1 MSYIQRNIKVEF
13 TLEQGKTFQG
23 GGDTL
28 TISNM
33 RCYVTIGAYGGVSGT
48 EVTLHLWGL
57 SDSQMTTLS
66 RKSMWVDGAPMNQM
80 RVWAGEKL
88 IFEGI
93 IRDAYADFNQ
103 MPDVPLIIAA
113 DMMFKLRGQAV
124 APFSAAGDVP
134 IDNIIMPMAKSIGL
148 AYENAGV
155 TGVRPNPYFDG
166 NIVQQ
171 MLQAA
176 ESVNAYIDI
185 DTDKVTIWPKNGTR
199 RGSTLFISPE
209 NGLIGYP
216 VFTGRGLSITTMF
229 EPELVI
235 GRKVELK
242 TSLPNASA
250 VYIATSAEHHLT
262 SWIEGG
268 QWHTSC
274 ILKPMGKEKNSG

>member
-13 TLEQGKTFQG
+13 TLEEGKTFDG

-57 SDSQMTTLS
+57 SDSQMARLS
-66 RKSMWVDGAPMNQM
+66 RKSMWVNGTLMNRM
-80 RVWAGEKL
+80 RVWAGEKMV
-88 IFEGI
+88 FDGT

-103 MPDVPLIIAA
+103 MPDVPLIITA
-113 DMMFKLRGQAV
+113 DMMFKLRGKKVDAFFV
-124 APFSAAGDVP
+124 KGDVS
-134 IDNIIMPMAKSIGL
+134 IDNIIMSMAKSIGL
-148 AYENAGV
+148 AYENNGV
-155 TGVRPNPYFDG
+155 TGVLPNPYYDG

-171 MLQAA
+171 MIQAA
-176 ESVNAYIDI
+176 NAVDAYIDI
-185 DTDKVTIWPKNGTR
+185 DTDKVTIWPKDGTR
-199 RGSTLFISPE
+199 RGSTLFISPQ

-235 GRKVELK
+235 GRKVELE
-242 TSLPNASA
+242 TSLPDANA
-250 VYIATSAEHHLT
+250 VYIATQAEHHLT

-274 ILKPMGKEKNSG
+274 ILKPMGKENK

>member
-13 TLEQGKTFQG
+13 TLEEGKTFDG

-57 SDSQMTTLS
+57 SDSQMARLS
-66 RKSMWVDGAPMNQM
+66 RKSMWVNGAPMNRM

-88 IFEGI
+88 IFDGI

-103 MPDVPLIIAA
+103 MPDVPLIITA
-113 DMMFKLRGQAV
+113 DMMFKLRGEKV
-124 APFSAAGDVP
+124 EPFSVKGDISV
-134 IDNIIMPMAKSIGL
+134 DDIIMPMAKGLGL
-148 AYENAGV
+148 AYENYGV
-155 TGVRPNPYFDG
+155 KGVRLNPYFDG
-166 NIVQQ
+166 DAVHQ

-176 ESVNAYIDI
+176 KAFNAYIDI
-185 DTDKVTIWPKNGTR
+185 DTDKVVIWPKNGTR
-199 RGSTLFISPE
+199 RGSELFISPE
-209 NGLIGYP
+209 SGLIGYP

-242 TSLPNASA
+242 SSLPDASA
-250 VYIATSAEHHLT
+250 TYTVTQAEHHLT

-274 ILKPMGKEKNSG
+274 MLKPMGKEKK